1 MRSRVEVIRSD
12 RRIAHPIATYAWLA
26 AAFAWLIV
34 AFAWVTAIVSRVL
47 PLFALQDESE
57 LVYLSGDREKS
68 LPLSAVS
75 TIAWGQKTAIFHRH
89 LRPDKENQSFSII
102 FCNGERTIDVIC
114 KDTDEAEMWFV
125 GLGALVEKQRRTQSE
140 RLGRQAVVVAE
151 RGTQDWS
158 PNSSPFFS
166 VDRKPQAGGSATAS
180 PPDRLSP
187 DVAPMPASKSAQ
199 DISTYPA
206 ADDRSS
212 DGDDASDTAS
222 LSGFSVLSVNHASA
236 ANAQSILGVNSNG
249 GGGAGGV
256 GSGGGGGGVASGS
269 VTIAGAAGPGTSS
282 VPSTTSSSSS
292 SWWDKSS
299 ASSRTE
305 SGAVAQGKPP
315 SGMWADAAAVT
326 SHPSTTSSA
335 GEDAGGE
342 SLGDLFMWGEGLGEG
357 ALGGGGMR
365 KKGGQRMVMGAE
377 YDSVAPKAL
386 ESGVVLDICRV
397 ACAEEHAALVTRQG
411 EVLCWGEESG
421 GRLGQGVEKDVEHP
435 QLVEALGGLRVDQ
448 VRSGVRRLASAR
460 ENKVACKRGQ
470 GQSGLHVCPHA
481 LGRCVHMG
489 ERAQVPGAA
498 GVACGTHFTCAL
510 TRGGDVYIWGDGRRC
525 QGLLGSGGYGDMPQ
539 WVPRRLGGPLDG
551 VHVVQ
556 VACGPWH
563 VAVVA
568 GGGEVFT
575 FGDGTFG
582 ALGHG
587 NCEVVPVPR
596 QVQALQGYRTLRV
609 ACGVWHTAA
618 VVDTCPS
625 GDGSGG
631 GNSSSSGMGGCGQVF
646 TWGDGDGYKLGHGD
660 KQQQLLPTLVNA
672 LRQESC
678 SQVACG
684 ESVTVAVTA
693 EGQVYT
699 WGSAEYG
706 QLGNPQADGK
716 LPARVAGPLLQKQV
730 EQVACGAHHVAALTT
745 TAHLFTWGRGANGRL
760 GHGDVK
766 DRDVP
771 TAVTALKDRR
781 VLLASLC
788 AFALGPA
795 LYPTLPMTRSPV
807 GRPAQPWCVST
818 SPSQAPTTTSAT
830 SAASPSPSR
839 APATAA
845 TTAASPCATPV
856 AAASCS
862 EQPWPHPPPAPTDS
876 VSASLPALPAAT
888 HAHSASP
895 PLRTSASP
903 PAKPDD
909 SHLRTSRS
917 LRTSVQAPGK
927 RSTSPMLRRSM
938 GTSPLRRA
946 SSPTAAQIA
955 SAAAAAM
962 AAAMAGRMPGPT
974 PASIA
979 AAAAAAGQVGPGGIG
994 GVGGMGAVGGLG
1006 GVVALPGGG
1015 GTRGGSSVGRVG
1027 GVEVA
1032 GAGGGG
1038 VEGGEGGGWSAMT
1051 KALEETS
1058 EAERDTA
1065 MAGMRHA
1072 KQNAE
1077 REAYRLQDEVEV
1089 LRQHCQL
1096 LEQER
1101 RATLELAQR
1110 QVEAAVT
1117 AASEAG
1123 ARVAGARDIIQ
1134 VLCAQMQE
1142 LLQQAPSI
1150 PVKQASLAIRAV
1162 DDSVLYTGPL
1172 LLSSS
1177 VLPPSLVEL
1186 PPLPVS
1192 GSGGAALAAAPALAT
1207 AAPGASVGSVEG
1219 CRAQREGGVPWTP
1232 TGASSDKI
1240 SPRSK
1245 WIGGGRA
1252 TEGAAAARA
1261 VGGREAGSFAGVAGA
1276 GVARGGSS
1284 VDVSARESVGVGGS
1298 VRGSSP
1304 FEAPARWTEASAER
1318 GSSGAQ
1324 LDGLSLRNSQGGYLG
1339 SRGGGAMGE
1348 RQERRTLPVFEAP
1361 RGESSEQQQQE
1372 SKSRMVPSLV
1382 RLHESWTHL
1391 RQRETTPER
1400 VPVGVSVG
1408 TLPPSAAV
1416 PPHVP
1421 GPSSRRSLPAVPGL
1435 SSRSSVGGMRGS
1447 LGGGRESLVQERNGR
1462 PSENLIGRLG
1472 GMAGERDVGGEG
1484 KAALGEGDESVDGGG
1499 GSGVREAGSTDET
1512 RQELNFGCQGW
1523 ENENVE
1529 PSFRYAALQEN
1540 MGQGEQGIDEEEGG
1554 RYGSQADGL
1563 LSANP
1568 HTEQELHGRLLING
1582 LDKTGMAGAGGAS
1595 SSADAATGACTSEEH
1610 PGMLTE
1616 ETVRMHGLDG
1626 IAECEEEG
1634 RGADS
1639 GGGDDRDGSQSEA
1652 GSTSSSRRGEG
1663 KGGSRKSTR
1672 KLHENEWV
1680 EQPEQGVYITL
1691 SKLPG
1696 AQGEAASADMAAVRD
1711 AREKLPQ
1718 LLNHLGVTPRDT
1730 FNLDETALWLS
1741 VLPRRTYSNGRIPGR
1756 KVSKD
1761 RLTVAFLVN
1770 ADGSHMFRPLVI
1782 SKAKRPHDFR
1792 PDYDPEALC
1801 YWQHNAKGWMTSPLF
1816 THFISQLNSAMY
1828 AEGRK
1833 VVVLLDNASS
1843 HMLRSEHAWSEVV
1856 CGMRTTCM
1864 SNVRLVFLPPN
1875 TTSFTQPLD
1884 QGIIATAKARYRQHW
1899 LRAFSALWNADGAT
1913 SAVARYRPNLRDV
1926 VGWLSDA
1933 WTSVGV
1939 RTIQRC
1945 WWRTGCLPLSWSLE
1959 LPHVHDDEPV
1969 PPAYPDIEIDDDIDD
1984 AVYDDADPVGCEARR
1999 TARAACEMLIGYA
2012 RATRIT
2018 PRDLCHLFDI
2028 RNPVIIARMER
2039 ASPSFNLNV
2048 APQPVPTPGATPT
2061 PETPRPRG
2069 RVLPGWMTQ
2078 PSRRQQLLD
2087 AGVGA
2092 VMDGYV
2098 DAAEWM
2104 RL

>member
-12 RRIAHPIATYAWLA
+12 RRIAHPIATYAWLT

-34 AFAWVTAIVSRVL
+34 AFAWITTIVSRVL

-256 GSGGGGGGVASGS
+256 GSGGGGGGGASGS

-342 SLGDLFMWGEGLGEG
+342 ALGDLFMWGEGLGEG

-498 GVACGTHFTCAL
+498 GVRRVACGTHFTCAL

-587 NCEVVPVPR
+587 DCEVVPVPR

-716 LPARVAGPLLQKQV
+716 LPGCLCFCLDSHQCILHVDLSFLPVSILPRLFSSASGRPIAAKAGGAGVMWGTPHGSAHHHSAPFHVGQGRQQSPSQLKPQLLFPPFSLAARVAGPLLQKQV

-781 VLLASLC
+781 VLL
-788 AFALGPA
+788 
-795 LYPTLPMTRSPV
+795 
-807 GRPAQPWCVST
+807 VSCG
-818 SPSQAPTTTSAT
+818 
-830 SAASPSPSR
+830 AASTAVVCQHKPFSGADNYQCNQCRQPFTFARPRHSCYNCGQPVCHACSSRKLLGAAMAPSSSR
-839 APATAA
+839 PYRVCDSCHAKM
-845 TTAASPCATPV
+845 V
-856 AAASCS
+856 KAAAAAAAGAAVGGAVGAAAAAGSGLV
-862 EQPWPHPPPAPTDS
+862 HGS

-1006 GVVALPGGG
+1006 GVVALPG
-1015 GTRGGSSVGRVG
+1015 
-1027 GVEVA
+1027 A
-1032 GAGGGG
+1032 
-1038 VEGGEGGGWSAMT
+1038 
-1051 KALEETS
+1051 S

-1096 LEQER
+1096 LELERRATLEMAQGQVEVLRQHCQLLEQER

-1123 ARVAGARDIIQ
+1123 ARAAGARDIIQ

-1192 GSGGAALAAAPALAT
+1192 GSGGAALAAAP
-1207 AAPGASVGSVEG
+1207 GASVGSVEG
-1219 CRAQREGGVPWTP
+1219 CRVRGGGTAAGAAAASGVGAAEASAASQAAGPASLTGNSRPTRGFLVSSSLGSYNRGEASGKGFPELVLAVPSHQQQHPWQGNAGGSEVREGCGVEAQHEGGVPWTP

-1252 TEGAAAARA
+1252 TEGATAARA
-1261 VGGREAGSFAGVAGA
+1261 VGGREAGSFSGVAGA

-1339 SRGGGAMGE
+1339 SRGGGATGE

-1361 RGESSEQQQQE
+1361 RGVSSEQQQQE

-1382 RLHESWTHL
+1382 RLHESRTHL

-1435 SSRSSVGGMRGS
+1435 SSRSSVGGMRES

-1512 RQELNFGCQGW
+1512 RQELNLGSQGW

-1540 MGQGEQGIDEEEGG
+1540 MGQGEQGIDEEEEGG

-1610 PGMLTE
+1610 PGVLTE

-1696 AQGEAASADMAAVRD
+1696 GGTELRRVRFSRKRFIERQAETWWAQNKTRVMEMYTIKSTHKRSAGEVS
-1711 AREKLPQ
+1711 
-1718 LLNHLGVTPRDT
+1718 
-1730 FNLDETALWLS
+1730 S
-1741 VLPRRTYSNGRIPGR
+1741 V
-1756 KVSKD
+1756 V
-1761 RLTVAFLVN
+1761 
-1770 ADGSHMFRPLVI
+1770 
-1782 SKAKRPHDFR
+1782 
-1792 PDYDPEALC
+1792 
-1801 YWQHNAKGWMTSPLF
+1801 
-1816 THFISQLNSAMY
+1816 
-1828 AEGRK
+1828 
-1833 VVVLLDNASS
+1833 
-1843 HMLRSEHAWSEVV
+1843 
-1856 CGMRTTCM
+1856 
-1864 SNVRLVFLPPN
+1864 
-1875 TTSFTQPLD
+1875 
-1884 QGIIATAKARYRQHW
+1884 
-1899 LRAFSALWNADGAT
+1899 
-1913 SAVARYRPNLRDV
+1913 
-1926 VGWLSDA
+1926 
-1933 WTSVGV
+1933 
-1939 RTIQRC
+1939 
-1945 WWRTGCLPLSWSLE
+1945 
-1959 LPHVHDDEPV
+1959 
-1969 PPAYPDIEIDDDIDD
+1969 DI
-1984 AVYDDADPVGCEARR
+1984 
-1999 TARAACEMLIGYA
+1999 
-2012 RATRIT
+2012 
-2018 PRDLCHLFDI
+2018 
-2028 RNPVIIARMER
+2028 
-2039 ASPSFNLNV
+2039 
-2048 APQPVPTPGATPT
+2048 
-2061 PETPRPRG
+2061 
-2069 RVLPGWMTQ
+2069 
-2078 PSRRQQLLD
+2078 
-2087 AGVGA
+2087 
-2092 VMDGYV
+2092 
-2098 DAAEWM
+2098 
-2104 RL
+2104 

>member
-12 RRIAHPIATYAWLA
+12 RRIAHPIATYAWLT

-34 AFAWVTAIVSRVL
+34 AFAWITTIVSRVL

-166 VDRKPQAGGSATAS
+166 VDRKAGGSATAS

-256 GSGGGGGGVASGS
+256 GSGGGGGGGASGS

-342 SLGDLFMWGEGLGEG
+342 ALGDLFMWGEGLGEG

-587 NCEVVPVPR
+587 DCEVVPVPR

-716 LPARVAGPLLQKQV
+716 LPARVAGPLQQKQVEQVSCGAHHMAALTTTAHLFTVAGPLLQKQV

-781 VLLASLC
+781 VLL
-788 AFALGPA
+788 
-795 LYPTLPMTRSPV
+795 
-807 GRPAQPWCVST
+807 VSCG
-818 SPSQAPTTTSAT
+818 
-830 SAASPSPSR
+830 AASTAVVCQHKPFSGADNYQCNQCRQPFTFARPRHSCYNCGQPVCHACSSRKLLGAAMAPSSSR
-839 APATAA
+839 PYRVCDSCHAKM
-845 TTAASPCATPV
+845 V
-856 AAASCS
+856 KAAAAAAAGAAVGGAVGAAAAAGSGLV
-862 EQPWPHPPPAPTDS
+862 HGS

-1006 GVVALPGGG
+1006 GVVALPG
-1015 GTRGGSSVGRVG
+1015 
-1027 GVEVA
+1027 A
-1032 GAGGGG
+1032 
-1038 VEGGEGGGWSAMT
+1038 
-1051 KALEETS
+1051 S

-1096 LEQER
+1096 LELERRATLEMAQGQVEVLRQHCQLLEQER

-1123 ARVAGARDIIQ
+1123 ARAAGARDIIQ

-1219 CRAQREGGVPWTP
+1219 CRGFPELVLAVPSHQQQHPWQGNAGGSEVREGCGVEAQHEGGVPWTP

-1252 TEGAAAARA
+1252 TEGATAARA
-1261 VGGREAGSFAGVAGA
+1261 VGGREAGSFSGVAGA

-1339 SRGGGAMGE
+1339 SRGGGATGE

-1361 RGESSEQQQQE
+1361 RGVSSEQQQQE

-1382 RLHESWTHL
+1382 RLHESRTHL

-1435 SSRSSVGGMRGS
+1435 SSRSSVGGMRES

-1512 RQELNFGCQGW
+1512 RQELNLGSQGW

-1540 MGQGEQGIDEEEGG
+1540 MGQGEQGIDEEEEGG

-1610 PGMLTE
+1610 PGVLTE

-1696 AQGEAASADMAAVRD
+1696 GGTELRRVRFSRKRFIERQAETWWAQNKTRVMEMYTIKSTHKRSAGEVS
-1711 AREKLPQ
+1711 
-1718 LLNHLGVTPRDT
+1718 
-1730 FNLDETALWLS
+1730 S
-1741 VLPRRTYSNGRIPGR
+1741 V
-1756 KVSKD
+1756 V
-1761 RLTVAFLVN
+1761 
-1770 ADGSHMFRPLVI
+1770 
-1782 SKAKRPHDFR
+1782 
-1792 PDYDPEALC
+1792 
-1801 YWQHNAKGWMTSPLF
+1801 
-1816 THFISQLNSAMY
+1816 
-1828 AEGRK
+1828 
-1833 VVVLLDNASS
+1833 
-1843 HMLRSEHAWSEVV
+1843 
-1856 CGMRTTCM
+1856 
-1864 SNVRLVFLPPN
+1864 
-1875 TTSFTQPLD
+1875 
-1884 QGIIATAKARYRQHW
+1884 
-1899 LRAFSALWNADGAT
+1899 
-1913 SAVARYRPNLRDV
+1913 
-1926 VGWLSDA
+1926 
-1933 WTSVGV
+1933 
-1939 RTIQRC
+1939 
-1945 WWRTGCLPLSWSLE
+1945 
-1959 LPHVHDDEPV
+1959 
-1969 PPAYPDIEIDDDIDD
+1969 DI
-1984 AVYDDADPVGCEARR
+1984 
-1999 TARAACEMLIGYA
+1999 
-2012 RATRIT
+2012 
-2018 PRDLCHLFDI
+2018 
-2028 RNPVIIARMER
+2028 
-2039 ASPSFNLNV
+2039 
-2048 APQPVPTPGATPT
+2048 
-2061 PETPRPRG
+2061 
-2069 RVLPGWMTQ
+2069 
-2078 PSRRQQLLD
+2078 
-2087 AGVGA
+2087 
-2092 VMDGYV
+2092 
-2098 DAAEWM
+2098 
-2104 RL
+2104 